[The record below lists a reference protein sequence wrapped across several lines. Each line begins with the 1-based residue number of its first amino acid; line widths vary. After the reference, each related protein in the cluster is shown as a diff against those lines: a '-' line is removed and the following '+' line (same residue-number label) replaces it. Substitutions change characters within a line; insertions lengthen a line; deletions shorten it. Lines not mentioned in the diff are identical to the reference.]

1 MTYLTP
7 QTAWYGQQP
16 TWFGPAMAANANNR
30 ALSAAQSAQREMDRF
45 LDELGGW
52 SSAAATGHAV
62 PRLSL
67 SETDNS
73 VEIEVELPG
82 VDEKDLDVALSED
95 VLTIKG
101 EKRADEHQKDY
112 CHQERTFGR
121 FTRSITLPFDPD
133 PKTVKTLFAKGV
145 LKITLPKSAGV
156 KQHTV
161 KIPVRA
167 AA

>member
-7 QTAWYGQQP
+7 QSTWFGPQP
-16 TWFGPAMAANANNR
+16 TWFGSAATANASGR
-30 ALSAAQSAQREMDRF
+30 ALSAAQREMDRI

-52 SSAAATGHAV
+52 PSAAATGHAV

-82 VDEKDLDVALSED
+82 VDEKDLEVALNED

-101 EKRADEHQKDY
+101 EKKVERDEQQKDY
-112 CHQERTFGR
+112 YHQERIFGR